1 MECRKRNNPVRL
13 PASNIETRPQPVL
26 EMIQTVAS
34 WLGASR
40 LRMLGD
46 SEYTG
51 GSMSH
56 HLPVNAEWISLM
68 TMLAIEHP

>member
-1 MECRKRNNPVRL
+1 
-13 PASNIETRPQPVL
+13 
-26 EMIQTVAS
+26 MIQTVAS